1 MGYGVLPQTSE
12 IHQLSSVHPFGCADD
27 VFYVEFSCE
36 ECYTCKKKRYAML
49 QFFKEKRRQKQIEQ
63 ELKQQRGMELADVLK
78 KREDPSVST
87 EEAVSAFN
95 EWWDKW
101 TR

>member
-1 MGYGVLPQTSE
+1 MGSGACPS
-12 IHQLSSVHPFGCADD
+12 HQRSISYHLCIPLD
-27 VFYVEFSCE
+27 VQMMYFALNFPVKSA
-36 ECYTCKKKRYAML
+36 TLVKKRRYAML

-63 ELKQQRGMELADVLK
+63 ELKQQRDMELADVLK

>member
-1 MGYGVLPQTSE
+1 
-12 IHQLSSVHPFGCADD
+12 
-27 VFYVEFSCE
+27 
-36 ECYTCKKKRYAML
+36 ML

-78 KREDPSVST
+78 KREDPNVST

>member
-1 MGYGVLPQTSE
+1 
-12 IHQLSSVHPFGCADD
+12 
-27 VFYVEFSCE
+27 
-36 ECYTCKKKRYAML
+36 ML

-63 ELKQQRGMELADVLK
+63 ELKQQRDMELADVLK

>member
-1 MGYGVLPQTSE
+1 M
-12 IHQLSSVHPFGCADD
+12 
-27 VFYVEFSCE
+27 
-36 ECYTCKKKRYAML
+36 R
-49 QFFKEKRRQKQIEQ
+49 QFFQRIKEKCVQKQIEQ
-63 ELKQQRGMELADVLK
+63 QQEQELAQKRDLELIEILK
-78 KREDPSVST
+78 KREDPNVST